1 MRKFSYTI
9 NDNNGIHA
17 RPAGLIVK
25 LASTFDADIKAEL
38 NGKSADMKKIF
49 SVMSLGAKCGDT
61 LNVYAD
67 GPDEN
72 EAIDALEIFLKENL

>member
-49 SVMSLGAKCGDT
+49 SVMSLGQNAAT
-61 LNVYAD
+61 H
-67 GPDEN
+67 
-72 EAIDALEIFLKENL
+72 